1 MVGYGL
7 SRHFTHNGLLLSLG
21 VIGKKQKNTQK
32 QQQNIR
38 RFETNIG
45 VLALP
50 LFILTTLKQISH
62 LFLTSP
68 HL

>member
-7 SRHFTHNGLLLSLG
+7 SRHFTRNGLLLSLG
-21 VIGKKQKNTQK
+21 VIGKKPKNTQK
-32 QQQNIR
+32 QQNIR
-38 RFETNIG
+38 RLETNIG

-62 LFLTSP
+62 LFLTPP